1 LILNL
6 ERFFFAFED
15 SYEYTLRIE
24 RIESS
29 SFLTRSNVLLSKGLS
44 KGLNKEFL
52 EMALSN
58 VYEALSLSHKLI
70 ELLSI
75 ILSQRSKQADI
86 KRL

>member
-1 LILNL
+1 VCL
-6 ERFFFAFED
+6 FVPPQ
-15 SYEYTLRIE
+15 YEHTLRIE
-24 RIESS
+24 KIESS
-29 SFLTRSNVLLSKGLS
+29 NFPTRSNVLLSKGLS
-44 KGLNKEFL
+44 KGLNKEFP

-86 KRL
+86 KRLLAIR